1 MNKKHVIYLLQNQSL
16 KHNYMWGL
24 VQKKQQLFS

>member
-1 MNKKHVIYLLQNQSL
+1 MNKKHVIYFLQNQSL

-24 VQKKQQLFS
+24 VQKKTTIV